1 MDIKIVFDD
10 VSSQYSFTDGE
21 SILMAVQ
28 KLFPQQKRSIVAAR
42 VAGQLVDLTTIPS
55 TADAI
60 ELVSTANSEGLEILR
75 HSTSHIMAEAIKELY
90 PDSKLAIGPSIDNGF
105 YYDIDM
111 SKTLSPD
118 DLAVIEQRMRE
129 IAERSEHFTRQDKP
143 IAEAI
148 EFFRERGDQY
158 KVEILSEIP
167 ATTVS
172 LYTQGSFTDLCR
184 GPHIPSTS
192 YLKHFKLLS
201 IAGAYWRGD
210 EKNKIL
216 QRIYGTA
223 FPSKEEL
230 VGYVTAREEAA

>member
-1 MDIKIVFDD
+1 MDIRIVADD
-10 VSSQYSFTDGE
+10 ASSQYSFSDGE
-21 SILMAVQ
+21 YILMVVQ

-42 VAGQLVDLTTIPS
+42 IGGLLVDLTTIPS
-55 TADAI
+55 TTDDI
-60 ELVSTANSEGLEILR
+60 QLVSTASSEGLEILR

-90 PDSKLAIGPSIDNGF
+90 PDDKLAIGPSIDTGF

-118 DLAVIEQRMRE
+118 DLAVIEQKMHE
-129 IAERSEHFTRQDKP
+129 ITERSEHFSRQDKP

-148 EFFRERGDQY
+148 EFFKERGDQY

-184 GPHIPSTS
+184 GCLLYTS
-192 YLKHFKLLS
+192 DAADDLLCVDL
-201 IAGAYWRGD
+201 GGR
-210 EKNKIL
+210 
-216 QRIYGTA
+216 RIIKKKKKKKTQ
-223 FPSKEEL
+223 KKR
-230 VGYVTAREEAA
+230 RE